1 MKRLLVLEIGPI
13 PIEPFPCTLFKQGS
27 SLEFVTDLI
36 TLSSRPRRQ
45 PDLMVAKYWGF
56 YGI

>member
-1 MKRLLVLEIGPI
+1 MKRLLEIGPI
-13 PIEPFPCTLFKQGS
+13 PIEPFPCTLFNQGS

-56 YGI
+56 FGI